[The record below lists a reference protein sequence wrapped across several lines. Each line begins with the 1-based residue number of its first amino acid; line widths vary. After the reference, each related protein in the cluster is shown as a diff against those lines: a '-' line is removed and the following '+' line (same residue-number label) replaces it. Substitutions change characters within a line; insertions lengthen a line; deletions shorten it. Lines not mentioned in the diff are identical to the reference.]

1 MKTKKNK
8 TKWSNKHKEIK
19 ISFWNPWSYSNERH
33 DYCKSLNQDI
43 LGLAELHN
51 EHIKPQFA
59 EKRWITS
66 DAAEKDENG
75 RYKDPAAGVVILLSK
90 RMADKVMSWGNVGAR
105 IVWVRLAGPICNLF
119 VVVTYIPHKGRV
131 SPSADDTIGEL
142 HTLLKSVAKS
152 DCIVLLGD
160 FNCQLPRNV
169 EGCTGKWS
177 MTTRS
182 DNAHGDKILDLMRA
196 YDLFAT
202 DTLFK
207 PVKKRWGNGK
217 RKRLCNTT
225 YLPKDPRTR
234 PRKLDY
240 MCVSNRWKSMV
251 RNSSVKWA
259 PAMHRFDQKFDHAM
273 LSATW
278 RWRTKKTD
286 KFEAPDYQAMDSQSW
301 DRFDS
306 HLRIKTQESTDAKT
320 DTMHMQSD
328 INAAGIDSAHAKT
341 DIMHMQSDIAIA
353 IANITP

>member
-1 MKTKKNK
+1 MQEPKPGHTRPSRV
-8 TKWSNKHKEIK
+8 TQ
-19 ISFWNPWSYSNERH
+19 P
-33 DYCKSLNQDI
+33 
-43 LGLAELHN
+43 
-51 EHIKPQFA
+51 HIKSQFA

-75 RYKDPAAGVVILLSK
+75 RYKDPAAGVAILLSK

-182 DNAHGDKILDLMRA
+182 DNAHGNKILDLMRA

-207 PVKKRWGNGK
+207 PVKKKGGETAKGKEDYATQHICQKTRVDGQGN
-217 RKRLCNTT
+217 LIICVC
-225 YLPKDPRTR
+225 RTGGR
-234 PRKLDY
+234 A
-240 MCVSNRWKSMV
+240 W
-251 RNSSVKWA
+251 
-259 PAMHRFDQKFDHAM
+259 
-273 LSATW
+273 
-278 RWRTKKTD
+278 
-286 KFEAPDYQAMDSQSW
+286 
-301 DRFDS
+301 
-306 HLRIKTQESTDAKT
+306 
-320 DTMHMQSD
+320 
-328 INAAGIDSAHAKT
+328 
-341 DIMHMQSDIAIA
+341 
-353 IANITP
+353 